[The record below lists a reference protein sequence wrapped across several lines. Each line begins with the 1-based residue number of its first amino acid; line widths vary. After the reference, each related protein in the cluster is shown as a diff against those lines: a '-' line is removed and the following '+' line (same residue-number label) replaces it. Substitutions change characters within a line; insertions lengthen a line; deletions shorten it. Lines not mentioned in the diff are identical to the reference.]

1 MKSTPSKA
9 PVANLAKSPNPSE
22 PFGEGQFLPGT
33 PARDSPP
40 TEEKTSSNSEERV
53 SPTVPYFIQP
63 GQSSPVPVTSPRK
76 ASTSRTPKKSRSRGD
91 EDNGSTPEDSTP
103 EEERIRN
110 DENFDRT
117 HKMVQYFEEEREKEE
132 ERKKSEP
139 KPEYL
144 PEEVE
149 EEIVERQESPE
160 YGGEYDQVDVSDSRP
175 LLENEDHGYL
185 HADDT
190 S

>member
-40 TEEKTSSNSEERV
+40 NEEKTSSNSEENA
-53 SPTVPYFIQP
+53 SPQVPYFIQP

-103 EEERIRN
+103 EEERIRK
-110 DENFDRT
+110 DENFDRA
-117 HKMVQYFEEEREKEE
+117 HKRIQEHFEEERKKEK
-132 ERKKSEP
+132 RKKSEP

-160 YGGEYDQVDVSDSRP
+160 YGGEYDQVDVSDS
-175 LLENEDHGYL
+175 
-185 HADDT
+185 